1 MTPWQAF
8 KKHPLSLFLAPFS
21 RLSAIPI
28 KAYLIL
34 TAIIAFA
41 LLVISFVMQHGF
53 GYKPCAFCIFER
65 WPYVALILLGFI
77 SLSSKSQTML
87 KALATLMLIAITTNI
102 GLSGYHIAIERKWVP
117 LPSVCQS
124 QSSLKKLSFED
135 LKKQIKQTNHVSC
148 DRIPVKIFGLSPV
161 EYNLLINLWL
171 FFYIGSLFFTRQ
183 NRHNLK
189 GKL

>member
-8 KKHPLSLFLAPFS
+8 KKHPLSLLLAPFS
-21 RLSAIPI
+21 RLSAIPP

-34 TAIIAFA
+34 TAAIAFG
-41 LLVISFVMQHGF
+41 LLAVSFIMQHGF
-53 GYKPCAFCIFER
+53 GYQPCAFCIFER
-65 WPYVALILLGFI
+65 WPYVALILLGLI
-77 SLSSKSQTML
+77 SLSAKSQTVLKVVAIFML
-87 KALATLMLIAITTNI
+87 VTITTNI
-102 GLSGYHIAIERKWVP
+102 GLSGYHIAIERKWVS

-135 LKKQIKQTNHVSC
+135 LKKQIRQTNHVPC
-148 DRIPVKIFGLSPV
+148 DRIPVKILGLSPV

-171 FFYIGSLFFTRQ
+171 FFYVGSLFFIRQ